1 MLAWCVAPART
12 LSTTTRRTTS
22 TADETPPLNFLE
34 HASGTY
40 KWKDLTSE
48 EYKRALLEKL
58 EEHRKERYT
67 HLSDTRWQ
75 KLKRLIS
82 MNSDALVI
90 DDVAPTVVEGFAFDI
105 ELIPEAKPVRQPLG
119 KLSPQQM
126 AKEAYHL
133 EKEERLGHLRT
144 PTDEQKSEHVHAH
157 YEYLE

>member
-1 MLAWCVAPART
+1 MSVL
-12 LSTTTRRTTS
+12 
-22 TADETPPLNFLE
+22 
-34 HASGTY
+34 
-40 KWKDLTSE
+40 
-48 EYKRALLEKL
+48 
-58 EEHRKERYT
+58 
-67 HLSDTRWQ
+67 RWRGACTGWYHYWRCSWIK

-82 MNSDALVI
+82 MNSDVLVI

-144 PTDEQKSEHVHAH
+144 PTDEQKSEWAFRTHVVWKKDDEHGRWICDFR
-157 YEYLE
+157 LKSD